1 MHTPVRVLFVCD
13 GGTARSRMAATLL
26 RAAAGE
32 RFEVYSAGI
41 EEEPLNPLAVD
52 VMRETGSEL
61 ENTPTPALNDFEE
74 MQFDYVISL
83 CDQAKT
89 VCLSFPR
96 DGHNL
101 HWTITDPTLPGG
113 SQLEQLAAYRQA
125 RDTLNKQ
132 VQAWVEEMGEAD

>member
-13 GGTARSRMAATLL
+13 GGTARSRMAATLF

-32 RFEVYSAGI
+32 RFEVHSAGI
-41 EEEPLNPLAVD
+41 EEEALNPLAVD
-52 VMRETGSEL
+52 VMREMGIEL
-61 ENTPTPALNDFEE
+61 DNTPTPALNDFEE
-74 MQFDYVISL
+74 MQFDYVVSL

-101 HWTITDPTLPGG
+101 HWTIVDPILPEG

-125 RDTLNKQ
+125 RDTIDKK
-132 VQAWVEEMGEAD
+132 VRAWLETMGEAD